1 MRKNKKIKDFVELI
15 IKNAAIR
22 TGLTTRKL
30 QWFFRIYFDHYIKYN
45 PAPFHKTMLDVAEN
59 NKIKL
64 AVIAAFRGSAK
75 STLMTTVYAIWSML
89 GKQKKKFVLILGS
102 TDQKNRQYMQ
112 NIKLELESNELLK
125 KDLGPFEEE
134 KTQWGAQALVLPKL
148 GAKIAVSST
157 EQSIRGLRYGAYRPD
172 LIIIDDA
179 EDLNSVRSVE
189 VSEKIYNWFVS
200 EVIPAGDKDTRIIV
214 LGTMLT
220 EGSLMARLKESILKG
235 ERDGVYY
242 EFPFLDE
249 KGEALWKEKFP
260 DAESVEAER
269 KKIGDE
275 VAFSTEMLLDPIIKE
290 DRVIYPEWIKYYDS
304 IPKDVRY
311 VAIGIDPAI
320 QEHERAD
327 FTAMV
332 SGVVVSDNS
341 DLYIYILPNPVN
353 ERLTALETADRAE
366 MLSRTT
372 GGNALAQLFVED
384 VGYQKALV
392 EILQSRILP
401 VEEVKLFGKDKRA
414 RLVAISHLFQQ
425 GRILFPRQGCEILIE
440 QLLRF
445 GVRKDH
451 DDLVDATTALIR
463 KVVEKDVKKSGF
475 LVMMERDMKEMRNN
489 PQKFMQL
496 RGIGWWV
503 DAARRG
509 YV

>member
-1 MRKNKKIKDFVELI
+1 
-15 IKNAAIR
+15 
-22 TGLTTRKL
+22 
-30 QWFFRIYFDHYIKYN
+30 
-45 PAPFHKTMLDVAEN
+45 
-59 NKIKL
+59 
-64 AVIAAFRGSAK
+64 
-75 STLMTTVYAIWSML
+75 
-89 GKQKKKFVLILGS
+89 
-102 TDQKNRQYMQ
+102 MQ

-290 DRVIYPEWIKYYDS
+290 DRVIHQEWIKYYDS